1 MDEGEL
7 CSPISMLDDDVI
19 YYQAKP
25 ITARDGGGVGNVGA
39 KSFVN
44 KSFNSETE
52 KKSNI
57 KPRSSSEV
65 TFIDEIHKASFSS
78 EASQVGKDLFKE
90 KINSC

>member
-7 CSPISMLDDDVI
+7 CSPISMLEDDVI

-25 ITARDGGGVGNVGA
+25 ITARDGDAVGA

-44 KSFNSETE
+44 KSFSSETD
-52 KKSNI
+52 KKSNM
-57 KPRSSSEV
+57 KSRSSSEV

-78 EASQVGKDLFKE
+78 EASQVRNDLFKG
-90 KINSC
+90 KINDC